1 MPVPGLPDMQTSEM
15 QTEMQIANETSTTF
29 PETGSGRRILVVETD
44 PLLREILASGLQL
57 HNRRYRA
64 TAVSDAPSAYAAL
77 AAAEYDMVMAGLD
90 LPLPPDLL
98 RFLGLLREVLPH
110 VPVLLMTEAAPG
122 ALSAA
127 AAYDVWVPRPPDMD
141 ELLAQADRLLRR
153 SRQSVVRGLS
163 LASLLQVIQMERKT
177 CTLSVSGGGGYGQL
191 GLRDGDLVH
200 AQVGR
205 TTGREALFTILGW
218 PSPVL
223 TIEDRCEAPSTLEGG
238 VQQLLLEYYID
249 QDHQRR

>member
-1 MPVPGLPDMQTSEM
+1 
-15 QTEMQIANETSTTF
+15 MQINMQSAQETSMAF
-29 PETGSGRRILVVETD
+29 PETGGGRRILVVETD
-44 PLLREILASGLQL
+44 SLLREILASGLQL

-64 TAVSDAPSAYAAL
+64 TAVADPPSAYAAL
-77 AAAEYDMVMAGLD
+77 AAADYDLVLAGLD
-90 LPLPPDLL
+90 LPLQLDVL

-110 VPVLLMTEAAPG
+110 VPVLLMTEGAPG
-122 ALSAA
+122 APSAA
-127 AAYDVWVPRPPDMD
+127 TAYDVWVPRPPDMD

-153 SRQSVVRGLS
+153 SRQSVVRGIS

-191 GLRDGDLVH
+191 CLRDGELVH
-200 AQVGR
+200 AQAGR

-218 PSPVL
+218 PSPVF
-223 TIEDRCEAPSTLEGG
+223 TIEDRCEGPTTLEGG

-249 QDHQRR
+249 QDHLRR

>member
-1 MPVPGLPDMQTSEM
+1 MPAPGLPDMQID
-15 QTEMQIANETSTTF
+15 MQIDMQSAPQTSATL
-29 PETGSGRRILVVETD
+29 PETGSGRRILIVETD

-64 TAVSDAPSAYAAL
+64 TAVADAQSAYAAL
-77 AAAEYDMVMAGLD
+77 AAAEYDLVLAGLD

-110 VPVLLMTEAAPG
+110 VPVLLMTEAAPA
-122 ALSAA
+122 ALSPAT
-127 AAYDVWVPRPPDMD
+127 AYDVWVQRPPDMD

-153 SRQSVVRGLS
+153 SRQSVVRGIS

-191 GLRDGDLVH
+191 GLRDGELVH
-200 AQVGR
+200 AQAGKS
-205 TTGREALFTILGW
+205 TGREALFAILGW
-218 PSPVL
+218 PSPVF
-223 TIEDRCEAPSTLEGG
+223 TIEDRCEGPKTLEGG